1 MKKYKITESQYNRLI
16 REIKGE
22 DDEESISTIL
32 NKEKELDFDEPLTHK
47 EIQDEQFKE
56 LKERVNFL
64 EDFFRDMVDFIEVS
78 THSIDESFKEVSNG
92 EIGIP
97 RVVNKL
103 NMLTTRKGRSTFY
116 VAKRGLGAS

>member
-1 MKKYKITESQYNRLI
+1 MKKCKITESQYNRLI
-16 REIKGE
+16 KEIEGE

-32 NKEKELDFDEPLTHK
+32 NKEKELDFDDSSFHK
-47 EIQDEQFKE
+47 ENKDEQFKE

-64 EDFFRDMVDFIEVS
+64 EDFFRDIVDFIEVS
-78 THSIDESFKEVSNG
+78 THSVDESFKEVSNG

-97 RVVNKL
+97 RVVSKL

-116 VAKRGLGAS
+116 IAKRGLGAS